1 MTKPFSQACEN
12 NKQPILAELTQAF
25 SNRSA
30 VLEIGSGTGQHAVH
44 FARHLPHLLWHTSD
58 LVHNHDGINAWLAEA
73 RLDNL
78 FPPVELMIGQHALP
92 DIPFDGVYSANTAHI
107 MFADEV
113 ALMMKSIGE
122 RLPAQGVFCQYGP
135 FTRNGEFS
143 SQSNLQFHHNLLSR
157 GLGGYKD
164 ISQLQVWAEELLTLQ
179 QIIPM
184 PANNLLLI
192 WVKD

>member
-12 NKQPILAELTQAF
+12 NKQPILAELSQAF
-25 SNRSA
+25 ANSKT

-44 FARHLPHLLWHTSD
+44 FARNLPHLRWHTSD
-58 LVHNHDGINAWLAEA
+58 IAHNHEGINAWLAEA

-78 FPPVELMIGQHALP
+78 FPPVELMIGQHAFP
-92 DIPFDGVYSANTAHI
+92 DIPVDAFYSANTAHI

-122 RLPAQGVFCQYGP
+122 RLPEHGIFCQYGP
-135 FTRNGEFS
+135 FTHNGEFS
-143 SQSNLQFHHNLLSR
+143 SQSNLQFHHKLLSR

-164 ISQLQVWAEELLTLQ
+164 ISQLQAWSEGLLTLQ
-179 QIIPM
+179 QVIPM